1 MTNYRAVIT
10 VHYPATDGTQS
21 ITEHTL
27 VATSREQFAA
37 DVREILESVG

>member
-1 MTNYRAVIT
+1 VSNYRAVIT

-27 VATSREQFAA
+27 VATSREQFIA
-37 DVREILESVG
+37 DVRELLESLG